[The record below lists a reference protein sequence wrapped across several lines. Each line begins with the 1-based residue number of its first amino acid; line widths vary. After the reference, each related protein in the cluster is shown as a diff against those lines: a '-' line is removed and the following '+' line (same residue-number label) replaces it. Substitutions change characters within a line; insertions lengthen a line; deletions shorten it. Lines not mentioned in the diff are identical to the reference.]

1 MTAYIVRRVLISIP
15 LLIGV
20 TLLTYIVINLAPGDP
35 ITAMMD
41 PEEMSILSPAVIEMK
56 RRDLGLD
63 KPVILRYV
71 IWLKELATGNLG
83 YSFSEKRPVGAMII
97 ERLPYTVIL
106 MGSAVVVAVTLGILS
121 GVVSALRQYSR
132 LDYSLTVGAF
142 FMVSVPEFFFALIFM
157 FIGAVILKWFPT
169 FGMWTPGESTGF
181 TLDLLHHM
189 VLPVL
194 ALSMR
199 SIAEYMR
206 YTRASV
212 LDALSADFI
221 TTARAKGLSE
231 RVVLW
236 KHTFRNALIPLVTIL
251 GLHLPSLIGGA
262 LIIETIFVWPGVGW
276 LGYNAI
282 LLLDYP
288 LQMGVLLMAA
298 VATLTANLLA
308 DLAYAWVDPRIRHS

>member
-41 PEEMSILSPAVIEMK
+41 PEEMSILSTAVIEMK